1 MLTFMTLL
9 VFLLS
14 HFQATQQTENSEENG
29 NEEALSKLSMDISPF
44 TTIEGGTQLNIT
56 CTYRSRCTTG
66 KARMGIHKDGE
77 KKDLTISYDSAKC
90 YGSYIKESATVSDSG
105 AYECQWSSNN
115 YTEETEPSQIIVREL
130 LSNPEVKL
138 LKGSS
143 EVMIGQNVT
152 ITCLSGSGSL
162 PVSYTLFRDNQKLF
176 TETKSERK
184 PATFI
189 LTIKS
194 ASDIGK
200 YTCKATNEIRKEAKY
215 SKSFIF
221 TLIEAVSQPVLSSPT
236 SRVKTGQNVTLFC
249 LSENGSHP
257 ITYRFFRGNKSISPP
272 ICVEGKAAANISL
285 TIKSSNFLGDY
296 KCKAENKIPNSKK
309 YSNSLRFT
317 LSEKAGISYLLCISL
332 VVFLLLVVMVIAV
345 AIPFLFLPWYKARK
359 LKSPKSATGFVSD
372 QTESETCVIYTEIAN
387 NESDQQQYA
396 NISIIR
402 KEKGDRVNL
411 STDTVDYS
419 EVFISRIQGMLKE
432 NHLSL

>member
-115 YTEETEPSQIIVREL
+115 YTEETEPSQIIVR
-130 LSNPEVKL
+130 
-138 LKGSS
+138 
-143 EVMIGQNVT
+143 
-152 ITCLSGSGSL
+152 
-162 PVSYTLFRDNQKLF
+162 
-176 TETKSERK
+176 
-184 PATFI
+184 
-189 LTIKS
+189 
-194 ASDIGK
+194 
-200 YTCKATNEIRKEAKY
+200 
-215 SKSFIF
+215 
-221 TLIEAVSQPVLSSPT
+221 EAVSQPVLSSPT

>member
-29 NEEALSKLSMDISPF
+29 N
-44 TTIEGGTQLNIT
+44 
-56 CTYRSRCTTG
+56 
-66 KARMGIHKDGE
+66 
-77 KKDLTISYDSAKC
+77 
-90 YGSYIKESATVSDSG
+90 
-105 AYECQWSSNN
+105 
-115 YTEETEPSQIIVREL
+115 EL